1 MCRER
6 NTIHNYWEC
15 KQVPPLWKSVWRLI
29 EKQRITKLIITLHTD
44 PAILFSGIDPST
56 VNQHI
61 KTLPAH
67 PLLL

>member
-6 NTIHNYWEC
+6 NTIHSYSKC

-29 EKQRITKLIITLHTD
+29 KKQRITKLTIALYSD

-56 VNQHI
+56 VNQH
-61 KTLPAH
+61 KGTTPAH

>member
-1 MCRER
+1 MEA
-6 NTIHNYWEC
+6 Y
-15 KQVPPLWKSVWRLI
+15 K
-29 EKQRITKLIITLHTD
+29 KQRITKLIIALYSD

-61 KTLPAH
+61 RTTPAH